1 MNQFPQMIE
10 KHEYQFTCINDQ
22 DNSSEHEDSPKNM
35 YFQVN
40 EEECEDM
47 SEDEENKAEAASNEG
62 EEEEDNVSMASNNE
76 NNEHNE
82 HNEREKDFQDNF
94 LENSFVTTSAEASNS
109 QSKKSEAEEQADQ
122 KTATGGQQFKLK
134 NAKGT
139 LIFDQSTKQKRY
151 LSPFEQFLAEQ
162 QELFKKDETRQ
173 HDEENSVTMTT
184 TASTQFDQKIGGS
197 E

>member
-10 KHEYQFTCINDQ
+10 KQEYQFTCINDQ
-22 DNSSEHEDSPKNM
+22 ENSSEHEESPKNM

-47 SEDEENKAEAASNEG
+47 SEDEENKADVASNEG
-62 EEEEDNVSMASNNE
+62 EAEEDNISMASNTE
-76 NNEHNE
+76 NNDHN
-82 HNEREKDFQDNF
+82 EKDFQDNF
-94 LENSFVTTSAEASNS
+94 LESSFVTTSAEASNS
-109 QSKKSEAEEQADQ
+109 QSKKSEAEDHADQ

-184 TASTQFDQKIGGS
+184 TASTQFEQKIGGS

>member
-10 KHEYQFTCINDQ
+10 KQEYQFTCINDQ
-22 DNSSEHEDSPKNM
+22 ENSSEHEESPKNM

-40 EEECEDM
+40 EEEFEDM
-47 SEDEENKAEAASNEG
+47 SEDEENKADVASNEG
-62 EEEEDNVSMASNNE
+62 EAEEDNISMASNTE
-76 NNEHNE
+76 NNDHN
-82 HNEREKDFQDNF
+82 EKDFQDNF
-94 LENSFVTTSAEASNS
+94 LESSFVTTSAEASNS
-109 QSKKSEAEEQADQ
+109 QSKKSEAEDHADQ

-184 TASTQFDQKIGGS
+184 TASTQFEQKIGGS